1 VGFTAD
7 YVVGV
12 WMGYDDNRPLTGVT
26 GGGLPAEI
34 WHEVMVRIN
43 EGVEPKPLI
52 KEIPESTYAPIDP
65 GTSEGA
71 VAAEDVPYF
80 DDPNARGPG
89 RQLTTAGRDRATENL
104 FTRRE
109 RILVR
114 AVVTNGGTPGHCAF
128 EESVTMLAGL
138 LDLSVIRDLPAS
150 VMVLDRDLRFAMAS
164 DLYLG
169 TVGRSMDEL
178 RGVHVFDAFPE
189 VDERRR
195 PLEASMR
202 LALAGEGNAIKRL
215 LYTIPNTADPSS
227 PTLAWWR
234 CRHNPL
240 VGPDGQIGHIA
251 QITENITEL
260 VRAED
265 QRNAIQREL
274 QHRVG
279 NLLSLVQIVAR
290 RTAGSAETLADF
302 MVRFDDRMLSLG
314 RTHSYLIGTNW
325 NRMSIGEVVARQLQH
340 GHEELAA
347 QISVAGPEVFLGA
360 SEAQMLSMAIHELTT
375 NSLKYGALKDASGH
389 LAVSWSEEV
398 DQGFS
403 FAWIESG
410 VSALAPSERKGFGT
424 MILDTILPAQLNGK
438 AQRGFAPDGLHYRL
452 TAKTQAPPA

>member
-1 VGFTAD
+1 
-7 YVVGV
+7 
-12 WMGYDDNRPLTGVT
+12 MS
-26 GGGLPAEI
+26 
-34 WHEVMVRIN
+34 
-43 EGVEPKPLI
+43 PK
-52 KEIPESTYAPIDP
+52 
-65 GTSEGA
+65 
-71 VAAEDVPYF
+71 VA
-80 DDPNARGPG
+80 R
-89 RQLTTAGRDRATENL
+89 
-104 FTRRE
+104 
-109 RILVR
+109 LV
-114 AVVTNGGTPGHCAF
+114 HCAF
-128 EESVTMLAGL
+128 EVSAMMLPAL

-150 VMVLDRDLRFAMAS
+150 VMVLDQDLRFVTAS
-164 DLYLG
+164 DLYLR
-169 TVGRSMDEL
+169 TVGRSLDEL
-178 RGVHVFDAFPE
+178 RGVNVFDAFPE

-202 LALAGEGNAIKRL
+202 LALAGEGNAIERL
-215 LYTIPNTADPSS
+215 LYTIPNKADPSN
-227 PTLAWWR
+227 PTVAWWR

-240 VGPDGQIGHIA
+240 VGADGRIGHIA

-260 VRAED
+260 VRTED

-302 MVRFDDRMLSLG
+302 MVRFDDRMLSLA

-325 NRMSIGEVVARQLQH
+325 NRMSIGEIIARQLQH
-340 GHEELAA
+340 GHEELGP

-375 NSLKYGALKDASGH
+375 NSLKYGALKDASGQ
-389 LAVSWSEEV
+389 LAVSWTGEV

-403 FAWIESG
+403 FDWIETG
-410 VSALAPSERKGFGT
+410 VSDLAPSGRQGFGS

-452 TAKTQAPPA
+452 VARMQASTGDEVP